1 MKILGIDPSLTQT
14 GYAVVENLSYVVS
27 GVIKTYP
34 SQKTQDRLRTIY
46 DTLYAVM
53 QQHQPDLV
61 CLEEVFVNKN
71 GQSTLKLAMAR
82 GVTLLIPAIFNTP
95 VREYSPNTI
104 KKAVFG
110 HGHTYKEQIQVMLRL
125 CIKNCPHTL
134 NLNESDALAAAFC
147 AHLYEK
153 EACYK
158 ISHR

>member
-1 MKILGIDPSLTQT
+1 MKIIGIDPSLTQT
-14 GYAVVENLSYVVS
+14 GYAVIENLSYVVS

-34 SQKTQDRLRTIY
+34 SQKIEDRLRNIY
-46 DTLYAVM
+46 DTLHAVM
-53 QQHQPDLV
+53 QQHKPDLV

-82 GVTLLIPAIFNTP
+82 GITLLIPAMFNTP

-110 HGHTYKEQIQVMLRL
+110 HGHTDKEQIQVMLRL

-147 AHLYEK
+147 AH
-153 EACYK
+153 
-158 ISHR
+158 H